1 MDQSMQ
7 AAQKRFDTAA
17 ADFGTRLREA
27 KDRLAEA
34 RRNVEN
40 PSAALQ
46 DYAAEQFRTGQAGP
60 ELRTIQQA
68 VDSGTASWPDLMR
81 GHGDP
86 ALVALVRNNGA
97 AIVQAC
103 RRIVDQ
109 HRGDPDTRAFT
120 SPAW

>member
-1 MDQSMQ
+1 MDQSFQ
-7 AAQKRFDTAA
+7 EIQKRYNTAA
-17 ADFGTRLREA
+17 GDFGTRLREA

-34 RRNVEN
+34 KRNVEN

-46 DYAAEQFRTGQAGP
+46 DYAAEQFRTGQAGA
-60 ELRTIQQA
+60 ELKTIQLA
-68 VDSGTASWPDLMR
+68 VDAGTASWPELMR

-86 ALVALVRNNGA
+86 ALVSLVQNRGA
-97 AIVQAC
+97 AIVEAC
-103 RRIVDQ
+103 RRIVDR

>member
-7 AAQKRFDTAA
+7 AVQKRFTTAA

-40 PSAALQ
+40 PSSALQ
-46 DYAAEQFRTGQAGP
+46 EYAAEQFRTGQAGP
-60 ELRTIQQA
+60 ELRAIQQA
-68 VDSGTASWPDLMR
+68 VDNGTASWPDLMR

-86 ALVALVRNNGA
+86 ALVALVRDRGA
-97 AIVQAC
+97 TIVEAC

-109 HRGDPDTRAFT
+109 HRGDPDTRTFT
-120 SPAW
+120 STAW